1 MLCKLWILSIIED
14 GGSSALNQS
23 IFEDG
28 GLSTLNQS
36 IIEDG
41 GASALNQSMY
51 RGWRCVRALSKY
63 KFMLKVIMF
72 YEKKFM
78 NEMIILYDFKEL
90 I

>member
-1 MLCKLWILSIIED
+1 M
-14 GGSSALNQS
+14 SALNQS

-41 GASALNQSMY
+41 DASALNQSMY